1 MIFARVPDLAGGRGP
16 GVPLSRRDLKGMPL
30 RQALAPLLP
39 LILTMAACG
48 DPGGGVVT
56 DMPGGA
62 VAAQVAPG
70 SVLPYGEIA
79 TVCDLPAAALGT
91 RIGSAAG
98 FTLYDSA
105 ADSIALRTHYIT
117 GMADGCARQF
127 SAALALVGDL
137 VTHEALR
144 YQPANADLPYSATDL
159 AYEQIKGTFCGV
171 ARGQPCGARIDR
183 LARELAFVTVYETF
197 GTYPEWNEFLLHDGD
212 LRAISFRSS

>member
-1 MIFARVPDLAGGRGP
+1 
-16 GVPLSRRDLKGMPL
+16 MPL

-39 LILTMAACG
+39 LILTLAACG
-48 DPGGGVVT
+48 DTGGGVAT
-56 DMPGGA
+56 DIPDGPA
-62 VAAQVAPG
+62 AAQVAAG
-70 SVLPYGEIA
+70 TVVTYGDIA
-79 TVCDLPAAALGT
+79 TVCDLPDTALGT

-105 ADSIALRTHYIT
+105 AGSIALRTHYIT

-137 VTHEALR
+137 VTHEAIR

-171 ARGQPCGARIDR
+171 AQGRPCGARIDR
-183 LARELAFVTVYETF
+183 LARELAFITVYETF
-197 GTYPEWNEFLLHDGD
+197 GTNPEWNEILLHDGD
-212 LRAISFRSS
+212 VRAISFRSS